1 MAVKVITDS
10 TSDIDPELAQQLDIT
25 VVPVYVRF
33 GDKTYRD
40 GVDITRQEFYERL
53 TTTPVHPATS
63 QPPPEDF
70 AQVYSQYCNSVEGI
84 VSVHISSK
92 ISGTFNSATLAA
104 RAMEPPCPIEVV
116 DSKFNSVGLALVVM
130 AAARSAQAGNDF
142 KEVVSAAKKAI
153 GQVSMFGMFGTMKY
167 LARSGRISRAI
178 AMAADILDVK
188 PLLTFKDGQIVRAG
202 LVRTT
207 SKGMNRL
214 VQFVAGKAGRN
225 NIQELFI
232 VHSQVPEQAAELRQ
246 RLGDF
251 FPEDKILTA
260 QLGASLGVHG
270 GPGVLVLAL
279 RQGVNN

>member
-1 MAVKVITDS
+1 MAVKVITDT
-10 TSDIDPELAQQLDIT
+10 TSDIDPELARQLGVT
-25 VVPVYVRF
+25 VVPVYIRF

-70 AQVYSQYCNSVEGI
+70 ARVYSQHCNSAEGI
-84 VSVHISSK
+84 VSIHISAK

-104 RAMEPPCPIEVV
+104 RAMEPPCPIEVI
-116 DSKFNSVGLALVVM
+116 DSRFNSVGLALVVI
-130 AAARSAQAGNDF
+130 AAARSAQAGNSF
-142 KEVVSAAKKAI
+142 KEVVSTAKEAI
-153 GQVSMFGMFGTMKY
+153 EQVSMFGMFGTMKY
-167 LARSGRISRAI
+167 LARSGRVSHGI
-178 AMAADILDVK
+178 AMVADILDVK
-188 PLLTFKDGQIVRAG
+188 PLLTFHEGQIVRAG

-214 VQFVAGKAGRN
+214 VQFVAGKN

-246 RLGDF
+246 RLGAF
-251 FPEDKILTA
+251 FPEEKILTA

-279 RQGVNN
+279 RQGVN

>member
-10 TSDIDPELAQQLDIT
+10 TSDIAPELARQLDIT
-25 VVPVYVRF
+25 MVPVYVRF

-40 GVDITRQEFYERL
+40 GVDITRQEFYDRL

-70 AQVYSQYCNSVEGI
+70 ATVYAQYCNSVEGI
-84 VSVHISSK
+84 VSVHISAK

-130 AAARSAQAGNDF
+130 AAARSAQAGNSV
-142 KEVVSAAKKAI
+142 KEVISAAKTAI

-167 LARSGRISRAI
+167 LARSGRVSRAI

-207 SKGMNRL
+207 SKGMGRL
-214 VQFVAGKAGRN
+214 VQFVAGKN
-225 NIQELFI
+225 NIQELSI

-246 RLGDF
+246 RLGAF
-251 FPEDKILTA
+251 FPEEKILTA

-279 RQGVNN
+279 RQGIN

>member
-10 TSDIDPELAQQLDIT
+10 TSDIDPELARQLDIT

-33 GDKTYRD
+33 GDKVYRD
-40 GVDITRQEFYERL
+40 GVDITSREFYEKL

-70 AQVYSQYCNSVEGI
+70 ARVYSQYCHSVDGI
-84 VSVHISSK
+84 VSVHISARV
-92 ISGTFNSATLAA
+92 SGTLNSAILAA
-104 RAMEPPCPIEVV
+104 RAIEPPCPIEVI
-116 DSKFNSVGLALVVM
+116 DSRFNSVGLALVAM
-130 AAARSAQAGNDF
+130 AAARSAKAGNGI
-142 KEVVSAAKKAI
+142 KEVVGAARKAVR
-153 GQVSMFGMFGTMKY
+153 QVRMFGMFGTMKY
-167 LARSGRISRAI
+167 LARSGRVSRAI

-202 LVRTT
+202 LVRTA
-207 SKGMNRL
+207 SKGIDRL
-214 VQFVAGKAGRN
+214 VRFVAGRT
-225 NIQELFI
+225 NIRELSI
-232 VHSQVPEQAAELRQ
+232 VHSQVPEQAAELRK
-246 RLGDF
+246 RLGAF

-279 RQGVNN
+279 RQAD

>member
-10 TSDIDPELAQQLDIT
+10 TSDIDPELARQMDIT

-40 GVDITRQEFYERL
+40 GVDITSREFYEKL

-70 AQVYSQYCNSVEGI
+70 ARVYSQYCHSVDGI
-84 VSVHISSK
+84 VSVHISAR
-92 ISGTFNSATLAA
+92 ISGTLNSAILAA
-104 RAMEPPCPIEVV
+104 RAMEPPCPIEVI
-116 DSKFNSVGLALVVM
+116 DSRFNSGGLALVAM
-130 AAARSAQAGNDF
+130 AAARSAKAGNGV
-142 KEVVSAAKKAI
+142 KEVVAAARKAVR
-153 GQVSMFGMFGTMKY
+153 QVSMFGMFGTMKY
-167 LARSGRISRAI
+167 LARSGRVSRAI

-188 PLLTFKDGQIVRAG
+188 PLLTFKDGQIVRTG
-202 LVRTT
+202 LVRTA
-207 SKGMNRL
+207 SKGMDRL
-214 VQFVAGKAGRN
+214 VKFVAGKA
-225 NIQELFI
+225 NIRELSI

-246 RLGDF
+246 RLGGF

-279 RQGVNN
+279 RQGG